1 MHGPIWLEN
10 PIISLALLA
19 IGFYLLYR
27 ATITEKH
34 HREPQ
39 HSNSSYS
46 LEKKLFGHKIID
58 TSKGWLF
65 FTSFLVLVALG
76 AHFLAEYT
84 FHLYDIT
91 PIDRF
96 THGLSGMA
104 LTAIVL
110 NLYLTRKRKYYYTVS
125 IAASWVPFVL
135 WEVYEWIYAT
145 YSGPSGF
152 IQTEPWDM
160 AIDLWIDSLGALAIC
175 FLYDEFTEG

>member
-10 PIISLALLA
+10 PIISLALLTIA
-19 IGFYLLYR
+19 FCLLYR
-27 ATITEKH
+27 ALITEKH

-46 LEKKLFGHKIID
+46 LEKKLLGHKIID
-58 TSKGWLF
+58 TSRGWLF

-110 NLYLTRKRKYYYTVS
+110 NLYLTRNRKYY
-125 IAASWVPFVL
+125 
-135 WEVYEWIYAT
+135 
-145 YSGPSGF
+145 
-152 IQTEPWDM
+152 
-160 AIDLWIDSLGALAIC
+160 
-175 FLYDEFTEG
+175 